1 MGHMMQNLK
10 ILNAK
15 ETKEIKKKILEQWG
29 CDFNADF
36 AFLLS
41 SKNRLYLVSRD
52 ISKIDYE
59 KLRLQVV
66 GVYFGEIMD
75 NGELRLS
82 IEGSQLIGECAK
94 KNVVEIEKENVKKWL
109 YGQDIRIETESTGFV
124 IVKSNGDFMGTGKVK
139 EGEILNFIPKIR
151 RTHSEE

>member
-1 MGHMMQNLK
+1 MSLK
-10 ILNAK
+10 ILNTK
-15 ETKEIKKKILEQWG
+15 ETKEIKSKILEQWG
-29 CDFNADF
+29 FDFKTDF

-41 SKNRLYLVSRD
+41 SKNRLYLVSKD

-82 IEGSQLIGECAK
+82 IEGSQMIGKSAT
-94 KNVVEIEKENVKKWL
+94 KNVVQIETEDVKKWL
-109 YGQDIRIETESTGFV
+109 YGKDIKVSTDCSGFV
-124 IVKSNGDFMGTGKVK
+124 IVKSNDDFMGSGKVK

-151 RTHSEE
+151 RITSEE

>member
-1 MGHMMQNLK
+1 MNLK
-10 ILNAK
+10 ILNTK
-15 ETKEIKKKILEQWG
+15 ETKEIRKKILEQWG
-29 CDFNADF
+29 CDFKTDF

-41 SKNRLYLVSRD
+41 SKNRLYLVSKD
-52 ISKIDYE
+52 ISKIEYE

-82 IEGSQLIGECAK
+82 IEGSQLIGKEAK
-94 KNVVEIEKENVKKWL
+94 KNIVEIEKENVKKWL
-109 YGQDIRIETESTGFV
+109 YGNDIKVTTECTGFV
-124 IVKSNGDFMGTGKVK
+124 IVKNDNDFMGTGKIK

-151 RTHSEE
+151 RITSVD

>member
-1 MGHMMQNLK
+1 MNLK
-10 ILNAK
+10 ILNTK
-15 ETKEIKKKILEQWG
+15 ETKEIKSKILGQWG
-29 CDFNADF
+29 LDFKTDF

-41 SKNRLYLVSRD
+41 SKNRLYLVSKD

-82 IEGSQLIGECAK
+82 IEGSQMIGKDAK
-94 KNVVEIEKENVKKWL
+94 KNVVEIEKEDVKKWL
-109 YGQDIRIETESTGFV
+109 YGKDIKTSTECSGFV
-124 IVKSNGDFMGTGKVK
+124 IVKNNGDFMGTGKVK

-151 RTHSEE
+151 RVTSAD

>member
-1 MGHMMQNLK
+1 MNLK
-10 ILNAK
+10 ILNTK
-15 ETKEIKKKILEQWG
+15 ETKEIKSKILGQWG
-29 CDFNADF
+29 LDFKTDF

-41 SKNRLYLVSRD
+41 SKNRLYLVSKD

-82 IEGSQLIGECAK
+82 IEGSQMIGKDAK
-94 KNVVEIEKENVKKWL
+94 KNVVEMGKEDVKKWL
-109 YGQDIRIETESTGFV
+109 YGQNIKVSTECSGFV
-124 IVKSNGDFMGTGKVK
+124 IVKNNNDFMGTGKVK

-151 RTHSEE
+151 RICSVD

>member
-1 MGHMMQNLK
+1 MNLK
-10 ILNAK
+10 ILN
-15 ETKEIKKKILEQWG
+15 TKEVKEIRAKILEQWG
-29 CDFNADF
+29 TEFKTDF

-41 SKNRLYLVSRD
+41 SKNRIYLVSKD
-52 ISKIDYE
+52 IAKIDYE

-82 IEGSQLIGECAK
+82 IEGSQMIGKDAA

-109 YGQDIRIETESTGFV
+109 YGQDIRIETECSGFV
-124 IVKSNGDFMGTGKVK
+124 IVKSINDFMGTGKVK
-139 EGEILNFIPKIR
+139 EGNLLNFIPKIR
-151 RTHSEE
+151 RICSED